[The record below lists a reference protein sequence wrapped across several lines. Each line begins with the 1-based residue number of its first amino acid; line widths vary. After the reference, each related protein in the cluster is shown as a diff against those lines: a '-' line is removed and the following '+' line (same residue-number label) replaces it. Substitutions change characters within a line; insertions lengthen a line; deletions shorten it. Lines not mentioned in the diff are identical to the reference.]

1 MIFYFTGTGNSE
13 YVAKRIGSAA
23 NDTVLNLAQFLPA
36 SKTNTFSSKTPW
48 VIVAP
53 IYAWRIPRVV
63 SDWFSHAELTGNQK
77 VYFVVTCAEDAGNAG
92 KYAEKLCAEKNLEF
106 MGCASIKMPTNNIA
120 MFQTPTRSEA
130 QKIILDAQPDI
141 QNVCDTIC
149 TGIKFPMEQVSLQ
162 GKAKSQMVNGFFYS
176 AFVKT
181 KDFYATD
188 RCISCGKCEKAC
200 PLKNIYLVGG
210 RPVWGVNCT
219 HCMACINDCPKEAIE
234 YGNQSKGR
242 PRYHFEE
249 PSRPQ
254 LK

>member
-13 YVAKRIGSAA
+13 YIAKRIGRAA
-23 NDTVLNLAQFLPA
+23 DDTVLNLANFLPA
-36 SKTNTFSSKTPW
+36 SDTYRFSSIMPW

-63 SDWFSHAELTGNQK
+63 SDWFSQVTLTGSKK
-77 VYFVVTCAEDAGNAG
+77 VYFVVTCAEDAGNAR
-92 KYAEKLCAEKNLEF
+92 KYAEKLCVKKKLEF

-120 MFQTPTRSEA
+120 MFQTPTHAEA

-141 QNVCDTIC
+141 QSVCDTIC
-149 TGIKFPMEQVSLQ
+149 KGLKIPPEPVSLQ
-162 GKAKSQMVNGFFYS
+162 GKVKSQMLNGFFYAS
-176 AFVKT
+176 FVKT

-188 RCISCGKCEKAC
+188 SCISCGRCEKVC
-200 PLKNIYLVGG
+200 PLKNIRLVDGK
-210 RPVWGVNCT
+210 PVWGANCT

-249 PSRPQ
+249 ACKP
-254 LK
+254 